1 MEALFYSKYDKYIN
15 DVAGGRMLSNISFP
29 EFLTRD
35 QIHFDSPEVT
45 ERKVDALLAAMTL
58 DEKLSLLGGSK
69 EPECKGKVGNAGY
82 IWGVP
87 RLGIPEIVM
96 YDGPAGITGIV
107 DTTGL
112 PQPSLLGCTFDDD
125 MAYAF
130 GKVAATETQ
139 ACSGNFVLAPQ
150 VDVIRSPHFGRNK
163 DMKSEDSYLASRM
176 AVAEIQGMQENGA
189 VGTLK
194 HYAAANLSAKSSSSY
209 PRAIIDEQT
218 LHEVYLRPFRWA
230 VRKGNA
236 GCIMNAYNY
245 INDDYMSANR
255 HLNEDV
261 LRGWWGFKGA
271 MMSDWGSVHKFTLNK
286 GMDIEM
292 PFPAYNDRKHIFRH
306 LRKGDYSFDEIDTSV
321 RRILHSMAAAG
332 LLSLV
337 ELDEDGKAKV
347 DENHSLPI
355 QMAWNYEEDK
365 QNGLLECNAAVCRDI
380 LREGIVLMKND
391 NRALPLAANDLENT
405 VLCGLGAKY
414 PVCGEDQE
422 RSYGTLSRMIP
433 ISQALEEITGRY
445 VEAYPG
451 IDYVGDTIPASCF
464 YQDETLTLH
473 GLKRTWGILDEDQRK
488 EHIQKDAGGAG
499 AAFNGFIGLD
509 EEGEEVD
516 TGLGGYHFNAPD
528 TVLPEGVSA
537 GDAYGVDDVLDFTVG
552 TEENGHICKQWRNG
566 PNGTAFTDGVSFTWN
581 GVLVPEESGEYVM
594 QLQCIGGQ
602 GTFLMQIDGSWQVI
616 GKNKIREWAQW
627 PWESMI
633 CTPEGMGIV
642 SAKVTLEAGKTY
654 PITVFAR
661 QCVKD
666 KDLQIRAAWITPA
679 RREKDRKEALDAVHG
694 ADTVIWFAHDS
705 ILGNGDMRAKTEKG
719 CHLTLAAEQKALLQ
733 EALSQRKAGGRFIV
747 VLQTS
752 NARAIGEWADDADAI
767 ISTHMPGQEGTR
779 VLAEILM
786 GITNPSGRLNQSWP
800 RHSEDTPLTDTPL
813 HCMKRDTGFI
823 KNGEKTIEM
832 SEGIFTGYRWHDRYG
847 VKPMYAFGHGLSYTT
862 FDYKN
867 LNVVEDGDTFTI
879 ICDIT
884 NTGSLVGDEVV
895 QLYLGKG
902 DVPEFVQMA
911 EKQLAG
917 YSRVKNI
924 KPGETRRVKMTI
936 DPEMLCC
943 WNVAEKLSEGPDGT
957 LGKWDRVLGERQI
970 FVGAA
975 SDDIRLVATICVK

>member
-1 MEALFYSKYDKYIN
+1 MTY
-15 DVAGGRMLSNISFP
+15 P
-29 EFLTRD
+29 EILTQD
-35 QIHFDSPEVT
+35 QIHPDPPEVT
-45 ERKVDALLAAMTL
+45 ERKVDALVDAMTL
-58 DEKLSLLGGSK
+58 DEKLSLLGGSR
-69 EPECKGKVGNAGY
+69 EPETRGKTGNAGY
-82 IWGVP
+82 IRGVP

-96 YDGPAGITGIV
+96 YDGPAGITGIA

-130 GKVAATETQ
+130 GKAAASEAR

-150 VDVIRSPHFGRNK
+150 VDIIRSPHFGRNK
-163 DMKSEDSYLASRM
+163 DMKSEDSYLSSRM
-176 AVAEIQGMQENGA
+176 AVAEVRGMQENGA

-194 HYAAANLSAKSSSSY
+194 HYAAANLSGERAAY
-209 PRAIIDEQT
+209 PRAVVDEQT

-230 VRKGNA
+230 IRKGGA
-236 GCIMNAYNY
+236 GCVMNAYNY

-261 LRGWWGFKGA
+261 LRGWWGFRGA

-337 ELDEDGKAKV
+337 ELDHDGRVRTDED
-347 DENHSLPI
+347 HTSPI
-355 QMAWNYEEDK
+355 RMEWNYGEAVK
-365 QNGLLECNAAVCRDI
+365 HGLLEQNSAICRDI
-380 LREGIVLMKND
+380 LREGIVLMKNE
-391 NRALPLAANDLENT
+391 NRTLPLAAEELENT

-414 PVCGEDQE
+414 PVCGEGQE

-433 ISQALEEITGRY
+433 MGQALEEITGRH

-451 IDYVGDTIPASCF
+451 IDYVGDVIPASCL
-464 YQDETLTLH
+464 YQDETLSLH
-473 GLKRTWGILDEDQRK
+473 GLRRTWGLLEEDRQK
-488 EHIQKDAGGAG
+488 ETVREEAGGAG
-499 AAFNGFIGLD
+499 DAFNGFIGLD

-528 TVLPEGVSA
+528 TELPEGVSD
-537 GDAYGVDDVLDFTVG
+537 GDPCGVDEVLDFTVG
-552 TEENGHICKQWRNG
+552 TDESGHVCRHWRNG
-566 PNGTAFTDGVSFTWN
+566 PYGTAFTDGAAFTWN
-581 GVLVPEESGEYVM
+581 GVLVPEESGEHIL

-602 GTFLMQIDGSWQVI
+602 GTFLIQTDGAWKVV

-627 PWESMI
+627 PWENII
-633 CTPEGMGIV
+633 CTPEGMGII
-642 SAKVTLEAGKTY
+642 SAKVMLEAGKAY
-654 PITVFAR
+654 PVTVFAR
-661 QCVKD
+661 QCVID
-666 KDLQIRAAWITPA
+666 KDMQIRMAWITPS
-679 RREKDRKEALDAVHG
+679 RMEKDRKEAMDAVRG

-705 ILGNGDMRAKTEKG
+705 VLENGGTHPETASGTE
-719 CHLTLAAEQKALLQ
+719 LTLAAGQKELLK
-733 EALSQRKAGGRFIV
+733 EALSWRKAGGKFIV

-752 NARAIGEWADDADAI
+752 NARAIGEWADEADAI
-767 ISTHMPGQEGTR
+767 INTCMPGQEGTR

-786 GITNPSGRLNQSWP
+786 GVTNPSGKLSQSWP
-800 RHSEDTPLTDTPL
+800 RRPEDTPLTDTPL
-813 HCMKRDTGFI
+813 HCRKRDAGYMR
-823 KNGEKTIEM
+823 NGEKTIEM

-867 LNVVEDGDTFTI
+867 LSVEEAGDTFTI
-879 ICDIT
+879 LCEVT
-884 NTGSLVGDEVV
+884 NTGDLAGDEVV

-902 DVPEFVQMA
+902 DVPEYTQMA
-911 EKQLAG
+911 EKQLVG
-917 YSRVKNI
+917 YSRLKNM
-924 KPGETRRVKMTI
+924 KPGETRRVSMTI
-936 DPEMLCC
+936 EPEMLCC
-943 WNVAEKLSEGPDGT
+943 WNTAERIAGGPDGS
-957 LGKWDRVLGERQI
+957 LGKWYRITGRRRIL
-970 FVGAA
+970 VGAA
-975 SDDIRLVATICVK
+975 SDDIRLETEICVK

>member
-1 MEALFYSKYDKYIN
+1 MTSI
-15 DVAGGRMLSNISFP
+15 RFP
-29 EFLTRD
+29 EFLTQD

-45 ERKVDALLAAMTL
+45 ECKVDALVDAMTL
-58 DEKLSLLGGSK
+58 DEKLSMLGGSK

-82 IWGVP
+82 LWGVP

-112 PQPSLLGCTFDDD
+112 PQPGLLGCTFDDD

-194 HYAAANLSAKSSSSY
+194 HYVAANLSGENASSY
-209 PRAIIDEQT
+209 PRSIIDEQT

-230 VRKGNA
+230 VRKGSA

-306 LRKGDYSFDEIDTSV
+306 LRKGDYSFDEIDHSV

-337 ELDEDGKAKV
+337 ELDGDGKAKV
-347 DENHSLPI
+347 DENHPLPI
-355 QMAWNYEEDK
+355 QMAWNYEEAK
-365 QNGLLECNAAVCRDI
+365 QNGLLERNAAVCRDI

-391 NRALPLAANDLENT
+391 DHALPLTTDDLENT

-414 PVCGEDQE
+414 PVCGEAQE

-433 ISQALEEITGRY
+433 IGQALEEITGKH
-445 VEAYPG
+445 VESYPG
-451 IDYVGDTIPASCF
+451 IDYVGDMIPASCF

-473 GLKRTWGILDEDQRK
+473 GLKRTWGILDEDRSK
-488 EHIQKDAGGAG
+488 EHIQEDAGGAG

-516 TGLGGYHFNAPD
+516 TGLGGYHYNAPD
-528 TVLPEGVSA
+528 TALPEGISA
-537 GDAYGVDDVLDFTVG
+537 SDVYGVDDVLNFTVG
-552 TEENGHICKQWRNG
+552 TEENGHICKHWRNG
-566 PNGTAFTDGVSFTWN
+566 LNGTAFTDGVAFTWD
-581 GVLVPEESGEYVM
+581 GVLVPEESGEYIM

-627 PWESMI
+627 PWESII

-666 KDLQIRAAWITPA
+666 KDLQIRAAWITPS
-679 RREKDRKEALDAVHG
+679 RRERDRKEAMDAVRG

-705 ILGNGDMRAKTEKG
+705 ILGNGDMHAKTDKG
-719 CHLTLAAEQKALLQ
+719 CHLTLADEQKALLQ
-733 EALSQRKAGGRFIV
+733 EALSCRKAGSRFIV

-767 ISTHMPGQEGTR
+767 INTYMPGQEGTR

-786 GITNPSGRLNQSWP
+786 GVTNPSGRLNQSWP
-800 RHSEDTPLTDTPL
+800 RCSEDTPLTDTPL
-813 HCMKRDTGFI
+813 HCMRRDTGFV

-832 SEGIFTGYRWHDRYG
+832 SEGIFTGYRWHDRFG

-862 FDYKN
+862 FDYKK
-867 LNVVEDGDTFTI
+867 LDVVEDEDTFTV
-879 ICDIT
+879 ICEVT
-884 NTGSLVGDEVV
+884 NTGALAGDEVV

-902 DVPEFVQMA
+902 DVPEFTQMA
-911 EKQLAG
+911 EKQLVG
-917 YSRVKNI
+917 YNRVKNM
-924 KPGETRRVKMTI
+924 KPGETRRIEMTI
-936 DPEMLCC
+936 EPEMLCC
-943 WNVAEKLSEGPDGT
+943 WNVAEKLSAGPDGS

-975 SDDIRLVATICVK
+975 SDDIRLTTTICVK